1 MDNISEKIKTFKYT
15 LKKKKY
21 SIKISIKNNFINF
34 FIEEIDS
41 IPPMKYEKNYSDENL
56 KSLSKYFLM
65 FESIEESFSD
75 IERLMN
81 NGSYEFN
88 ESENLI
94 IIYFKTG
101 ITNKNFK
108 FEIPIK
114 KIKIEERLEELTQI
128 IKHQQNEIN
137 LLKQT
142 QSVQEYNKL
151 LDKCNKLEKLIKFNN
166 ESIFK
171 DFNDS
176 ILLDYRQKN
185 IIIDKLKQYYFKKQ
199 LFVLFLIKEISKYK
213 DNKNCNQDIKNYFN
227 KYFSQDVNF
236 IEEIKEKC
244 FSKYDSSRCTL
255 LTKLL
260 YTASINGDSIE
271 NYHKYCNGQGST
283 ITIIKTDQGK
293 IFAGFYDYNC
303 EESYNTIIKVQ
314 IKENYEN
321 CLIISLDTGE
331 SIETKYEM
339 NEEIY
344 DEKFGRVENISF
356 GNKLVISDS
365 CFSNQYSHFLDSHFK
380 VLDYEV
386 FSVYLKLFN

>member
-56 KSLSKYFLM
+56 KNLSKYFLM
-65 FESIEESFSD
+65 FDSIVESFSD
-75 IERLMN
+75 IEKLMN
-81 NGSYEFN
+81 NGAYEFN
-88 ESENLI
+88 EDDNLI

-114 KIKIEERLEELTQI
+114 KIKIDERLEELTQI
-128 IKHQQNEIN
+128 IKNQQNEIN
-137 LLKQT
+137 LLKQI

-151 LDKCNKLEKLIKFNN
+151 LDKCNKLEKLIIFNN
-166 ESIFK
+166 ENIFK

-176 ILLDYRQKN
+176 ILLEYRQKN
-185 IIIDKLKQYYFKKQ
+185 IIIDKLKQYYFNRQ
-199 LFVLFLIKEISKYK
+199 IFSIALIKGEIYK
-213 DNKNCNQDIKNYFN
+213 ESNKNFFNYLFYKNDKN
-227 KYFSQDVNF
+227 INL
-236 IEEIKEKC
+236 IEELLVKF
-244 FSKYDSSRCTL
+244 FSKYDSNRCTI

-260 YTASINGDSIE
+260 YTASINGDNIE
-271 NYHKYCNGQGST
+271 NFKKNCGNQGST
-283 ITIIKTDQGK
+283 IIIIKTDQGK
-293 IFAGFYDYNC
+293 TFAAFNDKNFEGIYFNYIMDKI
-303 EESYNTIIKVQ
+303 EED
-314 IKENYEN
+314 

-331 SIETKYEM
+331 SFPAKKYYNDKHCFFEY
-339 NEEIY
+339 EEPKEI
-344 DEKFGRVENISF
+344 KVINFGDRLI
-356 GNKLVISDS
+356 ISDS
-365 CFSNQYSHFLDSHFK
+365 CLSNQYSSFFGEHFK

-386 FSVYLKLFN
+386 FSIYLKLFN